1 MVNNKRKWCCPH
13 CSQTSSRHWNL
24 KKHIERWHHGI
35 GQPIREDK
43 WHSTPSNTTSSL
55 DTMHFIP
62 GMMSPQNNNNYDLN
76 HQRYTQTFSASPYSK
91 KGDDTS
97 KKRDPVEECL
107 EFWRRITQQMKEF
120 QEIKKTIDEF
130 FSSSSSQRSNIIT
143 SLGQTSIILP
153 IIPPPVTTTLLQP
166 TPPQPAQSFQ
176 EQEQKKKE
184 NINPLT
190 TFGANLFNT
199 STFMAEDPH
208 RRARE
213 VGEGGEDAIIIPQ
226 EPSLLPYMRTSTSD
240 NNNNN
245 YSKKR
250 GEPNPITENKEEEQ
264 ELEEDRHDIE
274 EYHIEEHPSSKSNL
288 LIDNEDDYVINNNI
302 DYDDSSN
309 IDNNYDYSS
318 HVSLVIKRDD
328 HGDIYE

>member
-1 MVNNKRKWCCPH
+1 
-13 CSQTSSRHWNL
+13 
-24 KKHIERWHHGI
+24 
-35 GQPIREDK
+35 
-43 WHSTPSNTTSSL
+43 
-55 DTMHFIP
+55 MHFIP
-62 GMMSPQNNNNYDLN
+62 DMMSLQNNNNYDLN

-107 EFWRRITQQMKEF
+107 EFWRRKTQQIKEF
-120 QEIKKTIDEF
+120 QEIKKTIGEF
-130 FSSSSSQRSNIIT
+130 FSSSSQQPNIIT
-143 SLGQTSIILP
+143 SLGQIPIIRP
-153 IIPPPVTTTLLQP
+153 IIPPPVTTIPLQP
-166 TPPQPAQSFQ
+166 TPLQPAQSS
-176 EQEQKKKE
+176 QEQKKKE

-208 RRARE
+208 RRARG
-213 VGEGGEDAIIIPQ
+213 VVEGGEDAIIIPQ
-226 EPSLLPYMRTSTSD
+226 EPSLLPYMRTTTSD

-250 GEPNPITENKEEEQ
+250 GEPNPITENKEEKQ
-264 ELEEDRHDIE
+264 ELKEDRHNIE

-288 LIDNEDDYVINNNI
+288 LIDNENGYVINNNI
-302 DYDDSSN
+302 DCDDSSN

-318 HVSLVIKRDD
+318 DVSLVIKRDD